1 MTKLRQM
8 QREKVVVN
16 GYNFYIRPF
25 PAMVSAGLAGDL
37 ASMLTPVLS
46 GILPLISKKEDGEE
60 DEIDIDIDKAATS
73 LASCMDGF
81 SGKKVE
87 SMLKKMLIAH
97 ENIAVEVPVYDEDG
111 VETGELEQEVLTM
124 DLANELFCGE
134 VQGMFVLS
142 FHVIK
147 LNFNGFF
154 KKLGGQYGKVGE
166 ALVKKSRKI
175 L

>member
-1 MTKLRQM
+1 MAKLRQM
-8 QREKVVVN
+8 KTEKVVVN
-16 GYNFYIRPF
+16 GCNFYIRPF

-46 GILPLISKKEDGEE
+46 GILPLISKKEDEE
-60 DEIDIDIDKAATS
+60 DDGIDIDIDKAATS

-87 SMLKKMLIAH
+87 SMLKKLLIVH
-97 ENIAVEVPVYDEDG
+97 GNIAVEVPIYDEDG
-111 VETGELEQEVLTM
+111 VETGEIEQELLTM
-124 DLANELFCGE
+124 DSLNELFCGE
-134 VQGMFVLS
+134 VQGMFILS
-142 FHVIK
+142 CHVIK

-166 ALVKKSRKI
+166 ALAKKSRTI